1 MNLFFEHDFSAEDA
15 YITISHLTSIAPP
28 GWISHVHPRGAVYWT
43 NPSHRVVVDDDI
55 RVPAILQKATQFCA
69 QCSQLDLSD
78 GMEAHMIGA
87 MDASFCLFINHK
99 QCAAGYDLANIRTK
113 AIRNMQMGALL
124 RARRLYWNFIS
135 YHPSHRP
142 CPRQG
147 FDEAIDALRSYY
159 HEHLSV
165 GMRCFAPFAKAEC
178 EELLRVLHS
187 AKDDERDLPA
197 AIAMVGWVLK
207 DVYSFRSA
215 DKYGQ
220 VTREQHKSYRQSIW
234 QAPELTR
241 EPSALTRFVVRCLI
255 HGPFFGIPQTYL
267 EHVKSAS
274 EFRGHLAGLKQSWEA
289 YTLQLVREYSDF
301 ILIATVLLSATVG
314 LLTIN
319 DIGEACRVAAMLSA
333 FAALGSMTIGVF
345 FVWRHQRNT
354 RMPSSFSYL
363 HNARN
368 NALGL
373 SGHALLLSLPPV
385 LLVWSIVGFTAAT
398 LAYAMQDAARASTW
412 VVLGLFVLLLAL
424 IMAGLYTF
432 STIWHWQSQESWWT
446 LFSWKGV
453 RKRDMGA
460 PPV

>member
-1 MNLFFEHDFSAEDA
+1 M
-15 YITISHLTSIAPP
+15 
-28 GWISHVHPRGAVYWT
+28 
-43 NPSHRVVVDDDI
+43 PS
-55 RVPAILQKATQFCA
+55 
-69 QCSQLDLSD
+69 
-78 GMEAHMIGA
+78 
-87 MDASFCLFINHK
+87 
-99 QCAAGYDLANIRTK
+99 
-113 AIRNMQMGALL
+113 
-124 RARRLYWNFIS
+124 
-135 YHPSHRP
+135 
-142 CPRQG
+142 
-147 FDEAIDALRSYY
+147 
-159 HEHLSV
+159 
-165 GMRCFAPFAKAEC
+165 
-178 EELLRVLHS
+178 
-187 AKDDERDLPA
+187 DDERDLPA

-412 VVLGLFVLLLAL
+412 RT
-424 IMAGLYTF
+424 AGDDNADYAKDGDDDTDDDTDDDDDNDTDDDDDNDTDDDDDDDDDDDNNDNDDNDNDDNADDDNADDDN
-432 STIWHWQSQESWWT
+432 SHSAHVPYSRRVHES
-446 LFSWKGV
+446 
-453 RKRDMGA
+453 
-460 PPV
+460 